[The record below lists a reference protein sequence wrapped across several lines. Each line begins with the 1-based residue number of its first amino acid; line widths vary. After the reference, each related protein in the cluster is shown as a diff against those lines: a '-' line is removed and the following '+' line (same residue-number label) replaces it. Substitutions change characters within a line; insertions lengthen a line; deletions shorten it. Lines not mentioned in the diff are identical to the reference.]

1 MTRKALLSLPL
12 LLLPLVAA
20 SSCDREQAAMAPAP
34 TPEEAPAASAPGAPA
49 PIGPISSRGEQIGAA
64 PSSGPAQ
71 SGSLNFDV
79 PASWVKEPPANQMR
93 LGQASIPGPAGP
105 GELVVFYFGPG
116 GGGGVDA
123 NIQRWIDQM
132 EPAAGSNP
140 KPATFE
146 TNGYR
151 VTWIDVPGT
160 LKASNM
166 GMGPSVEVP
175 NARLLGAVVEGT
187 GGPWFFKATGPD
199 ATLAAER
206 ENFLKMLRSV
216 RAM

>member
-1 MTRKALLSLPL
+1 MTRTALLL
-12 LLLPLVAA
+12 LLLPLVASA
-20 SSCDREQAAMAPAP
+20 CNRDQAAMAPAS
-34 TPEEAPAASAPGAPA
+34 TPEEAPAAPEPGPV
-49 PIGPISSRGEQIGAA
+49 GPISSREQAGAA
-64 PSSGPAQ
+64 PMSGPAQ
-71 SGSLNFDV
+71 TGSIDFDV
-79 PASWVKEPPANQMR
+79 PETWIKEPPANQMR

-116 GGGGVDA
+116 GGGSVDA
-123 NIQRWIDQM
+123 NIQRWTDQM
-132 EPAAGSNP
+132 EAAPGSNP
-140 KPATFE
+140 KAETFE

-160 LKASNM
+160 LKASTM
-166 GMGPSVEVP
+166 GMGPSVEQP
-175 NARLLGAVVEGT
+175 NARLLGAVVEGN